1 MLATGRIQ
9 PGPESAIFN
18 CVIGLEFSGRRRD
31 NGKRVMGM
39 VPFKG
44 FATTITSFE
53 DFLWDVPDDWSLEEA
68 ASIPVV
74 YSTALYALIV
84 RGQLREGD
92 KVLIHSAAGGVGQ
105 AAIRICQDYK
115 CEIFVTV
122 GNQRKRTFLKEE
134 FGIPDDHIFNSRDI
148 SFERLIKDRTKGL
161 GVDIV
166 LNSLAEDKL
175 QVKYPISIYLESL
188 LTFFSIHLGITSLFG
203 LEWSILGNRQI

>member
-9 PGPESAIFN
+9 PGPESAIFD

-31 NGKRVMGM
+31 TGKRIMGM

-53 DFLWDVPDDWSLEEA
+53 DFLWEVPDEWSLAEA
-68 ASIPVV
+68 ATVPVV
-74 YSTALYALIV
+74 YTTAYYALII
-84 RGQLREGD
+84 RGALSQGD

-105 AAIRICQDYK
+105 AAIRICQNMN

-122 GNQRKRTFLKEE
+122 GNNDKRE
-134 FGIPDDHIFNSRDI
+134 FIKQEFNIPDENIFNSRDL
-148 SFERLIKDRTKGL
+148 SFERLIKERTKGL

-175 QVKYPISIYLESL
+175 QVSL
-188 LTFFSIHLGITSLFG
+188 C
-203 LEWSILGNRQI
+203 